1 MHVVAPSNGRK
12 YRNNNSS
19 VWSQATTDNFR
30 LGKRYPQ
37 ELSAGIFTLLCD
49 LIRSPSSCFDVL
61 YQQLS
66 PVKPFKLLI
75 NHYNYQLDCIINTTQ
90 KQPHSL
96 AEDGDLSLV
105 EQKEITRTT
114 AGPAASTD
122 DYKMVNEKCL
132 TPGIILSTQPSLLDN
147 SLLRSFTGVPCRYTG
162 TWFTP

>member
-19 VWSQATTDNFR
+19 VWSQVTTDNSR

-37 ELSAGIFTLLCD
+37 ELSAGIFPLLCD

-105 EQKEITRTT
+105 EQKDITRTT
-114 AGPAASTD
+114 AGPVASTD

-132 TPGIILSTQPSLLDN
+132 TAEHYPVNCCRVPW
-147 SLLRSFTGVPCRYTG
+147 TGV
-162 TWFTP
+162 WFTP